1 MITSPYEK
9 YRQSS
14 VQTSTPEQLLIM
26 LYDGAIRFIRA
37 GIDGMNHQDL
47 EKINL
52 NLGKAQTIVSELMST
67 LDSSIEVSKGLSALY
82 EYVNHLL
89 SQSNVK
95 KVPEPAVEAL
105 GYLTELRETWAE
117 AIKVAGNQERV
128 HG

>member
-37 GIDGMNHQDL
+37 GIDGLKHQDL

-67 LDSSIEVSKGLSALY
+67 LDSSYEVSKGLSALY

-89 SQSNVK
+89 TQSNVK
-95 KVPEPAVEAL
+95 KESEPAEEAL
-105 GYLTELRETWAE
+105 GYLTELRATWVQAM
-117 AIKVAGNQERV
+117 KVTTGQEKV

>member
-1 MITSPYEK
+1 
-9 YRQSS
+9 
-14 VQTSTPEQLLIM
+14 
-26 LYDGAIRFIRA
+26 
-37 GIDGMNHQDL
+37 MNHQDL